1 MKELYILFF
10 DIIANAD
17 RWVESRMFEKEHEDF
32 KQNRKTNLQIA
43 SCIMI
48 YKRYK

>member
-1 MKELYILFF
+1 MNCELFNFYFIYILFF

-32 KQNRKTNLQIA
+32 
-43 SCIMI
+43 
-48 YKRYK
+48 